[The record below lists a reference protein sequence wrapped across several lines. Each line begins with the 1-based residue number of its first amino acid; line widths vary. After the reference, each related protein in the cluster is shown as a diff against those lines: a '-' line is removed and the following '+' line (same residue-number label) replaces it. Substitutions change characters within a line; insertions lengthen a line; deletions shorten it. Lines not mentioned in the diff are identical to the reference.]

1 MPYRTRLLLLVVGNW
16 FCMTSLRPVRG
27 AEDFAFYH
35 ENVMGTS
42 LELRVIARDANAAA
56 WAEGQ
61 VLAEIDRLSRIFSS
75 FDATSE
81 FRRWQATRDEPAQLS
96 DELFELLSTC
106 DRWRDQSGGAFDVR
120 VEALS
125 LLFGRSAQRKT
136 MPAAAEI
143 AGTRALMSTAAWRLD
158 AGSRAGTHLSDC
170 PLSLNAIAK
179 GYIIERACTLALEPA
194 RGVLGILLNVGGDLR
209 AVGEAPRTLGIVSPW
224 ADSESSEPIA
234 LVEVENR
241 AVATSGRSQRGFP
254 IEGKWYSHIFD
265 PRSGLPATG
274 VASATVIA
282 RRSADADAL
291 ATICNV
297 LSPEQSL
304 RLAKTLPDVDCLI
317 VADDGRITR
326 SEGWHRYEKT
336 VGAPVSAAPVGVA
349 LVPVA
354 TRSQAAEAPTL
365 APASN
370 TWNPE
375 FELVINFEINQPNNA
390 GRRYRRPYVAIW
402 VENKDGF
409 PIRNLTLWVSMGG
422 SGPFQWLPDLKRWYK
437 ADQARKEVENKDL
450 VFTMARPTRPP
461 GKYKVIWDGK
471 DDHGKPV
478 PAGEYTLF
486 IDAAREHGTYQSIR
500 KPLTLGDKPRT
511 EVLKGNVEIK
521 AASIEY
527 SRKSAAAAKASQ

>member
-1 MPYRTRLLLLVVGNW
+1 MWEAT
-16 FCMTSLRPVRG
+16 C
-27 AEDFAFYH
+27 
-35 ENVMGTS
+35 
-42 LELRVIARDANAAA
+42 A
-56 WAEGQ
+56 W
-61 VLAEIDRLSRIFSS
+61 
-75 FDATSE
+75 
-81 FRRWQATRDEPAQLS
+81 
-96 DELFELLSTC
+96 
-106 DRWRDQSGGAFDVR
+106 
-120 VEALS
+120 
-125 LLFGRSAQRKT
+125 SAKR
-136 MPAAAEI
+136 
-143 AGTRALMSTAAWRLD
+143 
-158 AGSRAGTHLSDC
+158 
-170 PLSLNAIAK
+170 
-179 GYIIERACTLALEPA
+179 
-194 RGVLGILLNVGGDLR
+194 
-209 AVGEAPRTLGIVSPW
+209 PRTLGIVSPW

-234 LVEVENR
+234 LVEVKNR
-241 AVATSGRSQRGFP
+241 AVATSGRSQRGFQ
-254 IEGKWYSHIFD
+254 IDGKWYSHILD

-282 RRSADADAL
+282 PGSADADAL
-291 ATICNV
+291 ATIFNV
-297 LSPEQSL
+297 LPPEQSL

-317 VADDGRITR
+317 VADNGRITR
-326 SEGWHRYEKT
+326 SDGWHRYEKA
-336 VGAPVSAAPVGVA
+336 VGAPLSATPVGVA

-354 TRSQAAEAPTL
+354 TRAEADEPPAL
-365 APASN
+365 PPASN

-409 PIRNLTLWVSMGG
+409 PVRNLTLWVSMGG

-500 KPLTLGDKPRT
+500 KPLTLGDKPQT

-527 SRKSAAAAKASQ
+527 RRKSAAAAKASQ

>member
-1 MPYRTRLLLLVVGNW
+1 MPYRTRLLLLVVGAW
-16 FCMTSLRPVRG
+16 FAVTSSRPALG

-42 LELRVIARDANAAA
+42 LELRVIARGPEAAA
-56 WAEGQ
+56 WAEAQ
-61 VLAEIDRLSRIFSS
+61 VLGEIDRLSRIFSS
-75 FDATSE
+75 YDATSE
-81 FRRWQATRDEPAQLS
+81 FRRWQATRNEPVQLS
-96 DELFELLSTC
+96 DELFDLLLAC
-106 DRWRDQSGGAFDVR
+106 DCWRDRSGGAFDVR

-125 LLFGRSAQRKT
+125 LLFGRAAQRKM
-136 MPAAAEI
+136 MPAAGEL
-143 AGTRALMSTAAWRLD
+143 AGARALMSSAAWRLD
-158 AGSRAGTHLSDC
+158 AESRTGTHLSDC

-179 GYIIERACTLALEPA
+179 GYIIERACTLALEPG
-194 RGVLGILLNVGGDLR
+194 RGVLGVLLNVGGDLR
-209 AVGEAPRTLGIVSPW
+209 VVGEAPRTLGIVSPW

-234 LVEVENR
+234 LVEVKNR
-241 AVATSGRSQRGFP
+241 AVATSGRSQRGFR
-254 IEGKWYSHIFD
+254 IEGKWHSHIFD
-265 PRSGLPATG
+265 ARSGLPATG

-282 RRSADADAL
+282 PRSADADAL
-291 ATICNV
+291 ATIFNV
-297 LSPEQSL
+297 LPPEESL
-304 RLAKTLPDVDCLI
+304 RLAKTLPDVECLI
-317 VADDGRITR
+317 VTEDGRTTR
-326 SEGWHRYEKT
+326 SEGWRRYEKA
-336 VGAPVSAAPVGVA
+336 VGAPLIAAPVGVA
-349 LVPVA
+349 LVPLA
-354 TRSQAAEAPTL
+354 TRIQGDEPP
-365 APASN
+365 APAIASN
-370 TWNPE
+370 ARNPD
-375 FELVINFEINQPNNA
+375 FELVINFEINQPDGA

-409 PIRNLTLWVSMGG
+409 PVRNLTLWVSMGG
-422 SGPFQWLPDLKRWYK
+422 SGPFQWLPDLKRWYR

-500 KPLTLGDKPRT
+500 KPLALADKPLT

-527 SRKSAAAAKASQ
+527 RRKAATAAKVSQ